1 MKLLMMKIG
10 DGRYAVPADAVEE
23 IVDPALADD
32 LRLDEA
38 GAVYHG
44 ERLTLV
50 DLHAAAAERRG
61 ASPVYLLLQGARRR
75 ALVAVDGAEAIREVP
90 AEEIAPLPGF
100 IFARPSRAFR
110 GVFPDGPGLR
120 LLLDQDAIL

>member
-1 MKLLMMKIG
+1 MMKIG
-10 DGRYAVPADAVEE
+10 DGRYAVAADAVEQ
-23 IVDPALADD
+23 IVDPAVEGD

-44 ERLTLV
+44 ERLDLV

-61 ASPVYLLLQGARRR
+61 GSPVYLLLQGARRR

-90 AEEIAPLPGF
+90 AEEIAPLPAF
-100 IFARPSRAFR
+100 IFMRPERAFR

-120 LLLDQDAIL
+120 LLLDQDALL